1 MSMHRDN
8 TMARAHITS
17 ISTRLGNNT
26 LEKQEVYI
34 SRKVMNW
41 CKFQADSEKKEDP
54 LSSSNSLRLLD
65 QALETTTPVITSH
78 SVEEEGLKTLKMNR
92 IWV

>member
-1 MSMHRDN
+1 MQRNN
-8 TMARAHITS
+8 TMVRAHITS

-34 SRKVMNW
+34 SRRVMNW
-41 CKFQADSEKKEDP
+41 CKFQADLEKKEDP
-54 LSSSNSLRLLD
+54 LSSSNKSFLD
-65 QALETTTPVITSH
+65 QALETTTPVITSKGNH
-78 SVEEEGLKTLKMNR
+78 SVEEEGHKTLKMNR